1 MVDGRHERTGTEP
14 VTAYSALRLRLLLS
28 GIFLPFF
35 ALLTVLFAI
44 WWGVSGRGALAGLT
58 LASAVLTAIAAIDL
72 GIILRRRREQGRDP
86 EREAGREAD
95 TEEDS
100 GGQEAA

>member
-1 MVDGRHERTGTEP
+1 MVDRRHERTGTEP

-35 ALLTVLFAI
+35 VLLTILFAI
-44 WWGVSGRGALAGLT
+44 WWGISGTWALGGLT
-58 LASAVLTAIAAIDL
+58 LASAVLTVIAAIDL
-72 GIILRRRREQGRDP
+72 AIILRRRREQGLDQERDTG
-86 EREAGREAD
+86 AGTD